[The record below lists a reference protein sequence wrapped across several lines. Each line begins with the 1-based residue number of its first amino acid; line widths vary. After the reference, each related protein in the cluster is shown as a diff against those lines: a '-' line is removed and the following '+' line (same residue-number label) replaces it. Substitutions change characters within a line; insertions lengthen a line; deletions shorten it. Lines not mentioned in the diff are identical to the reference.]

1 MNNNTTFF
9 KRIVDECFY
18 KLNPMHHDTFH
29 ELVKRDENKKKFM
42 QVLLKYR
49 RIEVKFHIK
58 IEDNSVKSMNACIVK
73 EIYRNDKLIS
83 TVYINWD
90 DIDIDFDEDAASYE
104 MEVADILESYLEEHS
119 DEDCKLVA

>member
-1 MNNNTTFF
+1 MNNTNFF

-18 KLNPMHHDTFH
+18 KWNPMHHDTFH
-29 ELVKRDENKKKFM
+29 ELVKREDKKNFLK
-42 QVLLKYR
+42 VLLRYR
-49 RIEVKFHIK
+49 RIEHNFHIK

-73 EIYRNDKLIS
+73 DIYRNDKLIS

-119 DEDCKLVA
+119 DEDFKCVA